1 MTGFGRSELKA
12 GAGFI
17 RVEIKTTNHKF
28 LEISSR
34 LPFHLTEFEDKIRK
48 LIGEEIRRGKVHLF
62 MASPDPETQTAKLVL
77 NERLAREVFNH
88 IKRLKKVLNLK
99 IASPEK
105 EDAMILKEVFHYP
118 NVLTRD
124 LSEADRGQFAKEIE
138 RAMVTALRNL
148 DDSRKREGKALE
160 KDFSN
165 RVTEIAKALAT
176 IEKRIPTISREY
188 RVNLEKKIK
197 EHMQQVPVDKERL
210 TIEVAQFIKS
220 SDISEEITRMKS
232 HIMEMKKTLKE
243 AGEIGRKLDFIGQ
256 EMYRESNTIG
266 AKSNDTQI
274 AANVIQMKS
283 AIEKIRE
290 QSQNI
295 E

>member
-1 MTGFGRSELKA
+1 
-12 GAGFI
+12 
-17 RVEIKTTNHKF
+17 
-28 LEISSR
+28 
-34 LPFHLTEFEDKIRK
+34 
-48 LIGEEIRRGKVHLF
+48 
-62 MASPDPETQTAKLVL
+62 
-77 NERLAREVFNH
+77 
-88 IKRLKKVLNLK
+88 
-99 IASPEK
+99 
-105 EDAMILKEVFHYP
+105 
-118 NVLTRD
+118 
-124 LSEADRGQFAKEIE
+124 
-138 RAMVTALRNL
+138 
-148 DDSRKREGKALE
+148 
-160 KDFSN
+160 
-165 RVTEIAKALAT
+165 
-176 IEKRIPTISREY
+176 
-188 RVNLEKKIK
+188 
-197 EHMQQVPVDKERL
+197 MQQVPVDKERL

-232 HIMEMKKTLKE
+232 HIVEMKKTLKE